1 MVFCKYVIILNI
13 LIIFLFFDC
22 LEGIKEIFC
31 FFFNNF
37 WFLVDFLIGFEFIW
51 SFDYLLE
58 KKEWMDFVGFLRNFL
73 IFFGSGCWIFF
84 WLINVWY
91 FEFLLLME
99 LKWFLDWLEDFFN
112 WLEFVIWMKL
122 VGRYRSKII
131 NLLILEELKDFFN
144 VLFLGLMKFI
154 GIGRNFVK

>member
-1 MVFCKYVIILNI
+1 MVFCKYVIVLNI

-37 WFLVDFLIGFEFIW
+37 WFLVDFLVGFEFRW

-73 IFFGSGCWIFF
+73 IFFGSRWLFIFF
-84 WLINVWY
+84 VFFVNSWDIEEYLERYLGNWFDFIFVCFVWRKEG
-91 FEFLLLME
+91 F
-99 LKWFLDWLEDFFN
+99 
-112 WLEFVIWMKL
+112 
-122 VGRYRSKII
+122 
-131 NLLILEELKDFFN
+131 
-144 VLFLGLMKFI
+144 
-154 GIGRNFVK
+154 